1 MEATNYV
8 FQRSEKKYIL
18 NQFQLEQVKRI
29 LENRFKVDH
38 YGVHTIC
45 NIYYDTDQY
54 DIIRRS
60 IEKPIYKEKFR
71 LRSYGIPSENDNVFL
86 EIKKKYNGIVYKRR
100 ENMTLYHAMQY
111 LEKQEKPSEMSQ
123 ILKEIDYFISYY
135 QPKPKVYIAYDRIAF
150 GGLQDNNLRITFDQ
164 KIRYRFQDLYLQNG
178 DYGEQLLPEGYCLM
192 EIKIQDAFPVW
203 LTRALNEL
211 SIFPISF
218 SKYGT
223 IYKNEHMKSAI
234 GGTIC

>member
-8 FQRSEKKYIL
+8 FQRYEKKYIL
-18 NQFQLEQVKRI
+18 NQLQLEQVKHI
-29 LENRFKVDH
+29 LENKFVVDR

-71 LRSYGIPSENDNVFL
+71 LRSYGIPSENDNIFL
-86 EIKKKYNGIVYKRR
+86 EIKKKYKGIVYKRR
-100 ENMTLYHAMQY
+100 ENMNLYYAMQY
-111 LEKQEKPSEMSQ
+111 LEKQEKPLEMSQ
-123 ILKEIDYFISYY
+123 ILKEIDYFLYYY

-150 GGLQDNNLRITFDQ
+150 GGLQENNLRITFDQ
-164 KIRYRFQDLYLQNG
+164 NIRYRFHDLHLQNG

-192 EIKIQDAFPVW
+192 EIKIHNAFPLW

-211 SIFPISF
+211 SIFPSSF

-223 IYKNEHMKSAI
+223 IYKNEQMKRVI
-234 GGTIC
+234 GGELC